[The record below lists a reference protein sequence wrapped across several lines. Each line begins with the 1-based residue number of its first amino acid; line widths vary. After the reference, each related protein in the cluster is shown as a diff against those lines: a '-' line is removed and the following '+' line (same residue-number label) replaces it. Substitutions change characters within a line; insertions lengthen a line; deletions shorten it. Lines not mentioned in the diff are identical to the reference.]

1 MNRYKRIDYTKYIG
15 CHHDDND
22 DLVGG
27 IPLEMVALYDSQH
40 VSDEQA
46 RELIERDEESSHL
59 MIIRKKHYDNILKPA
74 VAEAKRTVKAEAAAM
89 MCNTEW

>member
-59 MIIRKKHYDNILKPA
+59 MIIRKKALRQHLKA
-74 VAEAKRTVKAEAAAM
+74 GCCGSKAN
-89 MCNTEW
+89 C